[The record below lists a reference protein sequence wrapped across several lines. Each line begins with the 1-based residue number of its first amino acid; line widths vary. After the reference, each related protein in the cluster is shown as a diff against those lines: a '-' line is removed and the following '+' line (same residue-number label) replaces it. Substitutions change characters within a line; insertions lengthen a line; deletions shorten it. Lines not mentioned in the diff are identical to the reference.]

1 MSPWVCHAWLLLHIS
16 GMHMHISGM
25 HMHISGMHMHMSGM
39 HMHTSGMHM
48 YIWHAGSS
56 CTYQACT

>member
-16 GMHMHISGM
+16 DMHMHISGM